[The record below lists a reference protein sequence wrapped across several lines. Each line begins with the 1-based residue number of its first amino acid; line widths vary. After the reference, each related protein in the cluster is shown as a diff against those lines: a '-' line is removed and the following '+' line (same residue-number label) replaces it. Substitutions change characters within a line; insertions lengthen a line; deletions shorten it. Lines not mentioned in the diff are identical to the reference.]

1 MKNTTTNN
9 TVKNTE
15 MKKQKTNSKH
25 VKELVKAYILETV
38 HDHDGEE
45 FKTFEE
51 AAKHL
56 KSDFEIRAG
65 HAYNLKRYPNVVDRF
80 LDYLQGMP
88 FYFPAYVQDVE
99 DFLNSL
105 GINPEGKKY
114 SSDRMNN
121 LYALLIYREIEK
133 Y

>member
-1 MKNTTTNN
+1 MKNTATNN
-9 TVKNTE
+9 TVKNTD
-15 MKKQKTNSKH
+15 MKKHKTNSKH
-25 VKELVKAYILETV
+25 VKELVRTYILETV
-38 HDHDGEE
+38 HDNKEEE
-45 FKTFEE
+45 FETFEE

-56 KSDFEIRAG
+56 KSEFERAKG
-65 HAYNLKRYPNVVDRF
+65 YEWNLKRYPNVVDRF

-88 FYFPAYVQDVE
+88 FYFPAYVHNVE

-105 GINPEGKKY
+105 GINPEGKEY
-114 SSDRMNN
+114 ESDKMYN